1 MLGVKMFSRKSGLVP
16 GFTTI
21 LKCTPECDGIVALHI
36 DGKALQDEICFAL
49 MKCDVPTPRETLH
62 PQHLQVQEFRRQWKQ
77 THGLQATMH
86 IWQSCEQ
93 QPAQLQN
100 LPRLLSATSMM
111 QHNCGPLWHPRPCIF
126 QQTRE

>member
-1 MLGVKMFSRKSGLVP
+1 MIPQEDKIMLGVKMFSRKSSLVRD
-16 GFTTI
+16 FTTI
-21 LKCTPECDGIVALHI
+21 LKCTPKCDGTVALHT
-36 DGKALQDEICFAL
+36 DGKALQEEISFAL
-49 MKCDVPTPRETLH
+49 ISGDRETLH
-62 PQHLQVQEFRRQWKQ
+62 PQHLQAQEFRRQWGQ

-111 QHNCGPLWHPRPCIF
+111 QHKCGPLWHPRP
-126 QQTRE
+126 